1 MVLMKRAIFAPDRC
15 VERRPE
21 GSRCKAAKEVGDL
34 CLIHHRM
41 LADEVRAMAR
51 VIEAINDEI
60 TAGNLTT
67 SARTSA

>member
-1 MVLMKRAIFAPDRC
+1 VKRAVFATDRC
-15 VERRPE
+15 VERRLD
-21 GSRCKAAKEVGDL
+21 GSRCKASKEVGDL

-67 SARTSA
+67 SARASA